1 MIDTEFDKDSWFK
14 LTEEEQ
20 NDYIKDVIVKSVEGN
35 DLSVFY
41 VAEELIPNFI
51 EKEEYE
57 IADLLKKISLKLKT
71 HGV

>member
-1 MIDTEFDKDSWFK
+1 MGDIEFDKEVWFK